1 MADANTLGQ
10 RARQQSNR
18 IHSIIPLN
26 GTLVAL
32 KYQDLVTRMDLHP
45 QLGER
50 FQTDKRGKCELR
62 GYSSPLGI
70 KKTPGHEK

>member
-10 RARQQSNR
+10 RAGQQSNR

-26 GTLVAL
+26 RVLLAL
-32 KYQDLVTRMDLHP
+32 KHRDLDTRMDLHP

-50 FQTDKRGKCELR
+50 FQTDGRGKCELR
-62 GYSSPLGI
+62 G
-70 KKTPGHEK
+70 